1 MPKRSWNLNTVYISE
16 RLQECL
22 RPISRC
28 ALTTVVAPMGYGK
41 TTAVNWY
48 LLERAKL
55 DEAAVVRISVYSDNL
70 AIFWKSVQEAFSHA
84 GFDFLRA
91 YPCPDDAAGGSL
103 LTDDLCHALA
113 GKRPCYIF
121 IDDFHL
127 LTDNRVPAFLCTL
140 TNRLPENVHLIVASR
155 DRFLP
160 AEEILRLGGRLYTVG
175 AEQLRLNHTE
185 LSIYAHRCGTELS
198 DAQIESLLYSSEGWF
213 SAIYLNLRTLHE
225 RGELPSRSSDIYAMF
240 SAAMIDPLPSKRRE
254 FLAVMGLADEF
265 TVEMAET
272 VTGSKNTAA
281 ILQTLTEQNAFV
293 KRLPDGVTFRFHHM
307 MKDCAER
314 TFHTMEPR
322 RQAVYH
328 NRYGEW
334 YKTHGQY
341 LHALKFYCLAKNY
354 DAALRVIQRD
364 AGILLTS
371 LGAQQVLDF
380 IAHCPVETLKEHPLS
395 LLVLM
400 RSMFT
405 WRQIPKMLELKELLL
420 AAITEHPDWP
430 ESERGDLL
438 GECDLI
444 MSFLMYNDIS
454 AMSRLHRSASAQMSR
469 PAISI
474 QKSGGWTFGSPS
486 VLMMFYRA
494 SGELQSEL
502 TEMDECMPHYYKITN
517 GHGQGAETIMRAEA
531 DFMRA
536 CFADAQIMLERAD
549 ATPHEKRELAALAE
563 HPEQLIARVKDWA
576 DLNRRTADITPYR
589 ALVHQYLDEAR
600 FFASPVDF
608 GLMTA
613 RFPSFQPVEVRK
625 QDIAP
630 GYLPQWI
637 LASSACYPMFPMC
650 EIDGQNYLDGA
661 YSDNLPIGTAFRLG
675 ADRVIAIGLKPET
688 PEKKYANHPLV
699 TYIAPAEPLGKLLE
713 FDPDALRHSIALG
726 YTDTLRVLGSYIGH
740 TYTFEPDGQTLL
752 EGVARDYLLW
762 LLRRELTPPDS
773 MLDFFR
779 SDTPLTDRV
788 LSDQHSDL
796 TACAL
801 AGAECVLEAY
811 AYPRGEIYDLK
822 LLLPELAMRLAED
835 EDTPAL
841 ERAHALCA
849 SLGSEHFFTQLA
861 PLTPRYDARDIFLAT
876 LTLYLREQT
885 A

>member
-225 RGELPSRSSDIYAMF
+225 RGELPSRGSDIYAMF

-494 SGELQSEL
+494 PGELQSEL
-502 TEMDECMPHYYKITN
+502 QEMDECMPHYYKITGN
-517 GHGQGAETIMRAEA
+517 HGQGAETIMRAEA
-531 DFMRA
+531 AFLQGRLTDAHIELESACARIQDNGQANMALCCDFLAWRLSL
-536 CFADAQIMLERAD
+536 FAEMKYHC
-549 ATPHEKRELAALAE
+549 TLAE
-563 HPEQLIARVKDWA
+563 RHAELLRQHNASWLNLWNAIAAYYYALLGKTDKIPEVFRAHRLSTVHTLAPGKPMIEMIENQVGLAQGDYARVVGRSERLLA
-576 DLNRRTADITPYR
+576 VCEGMHY
-589 ALVHQYLDEAR
+589 ALVAMHIRIQ
-600 FFASPVDF
+600 
-608 GLMTA
+608 TA
-613 RFPSFQPVEVRK
+613 
-625 QDIAP
+625 A
-630 GYLPQWI
+630 
-637 LASSACYPMFPMC
+637 
-650 EIDGQNYLDGA
+650 A
-661 YSDNLPIGTAFRLG
+661 Y
-675 ADRVIAIGLKPET
+675 EM
-688 PEKKYANHPLV
+688 
-699 TYIAPAEPLGKLLE
+699 LGKHAEAQAQLDQALT
-713 FDPDALRHSIALG
+713 DA
-726 YTDTLRVLGSYIGH
+726 
-740 TYTFEPDGQTLL
+740 EPDGFVIPFAENYRYLKPLLAERLQTGTVAQIIGLGEAAERRKAGFDRPEAL
-752 EGVARDYLLW
+752 SALTEREYELVRLMAQRLNNREIAEKLYLSEGSIRQYVNQIYTKL
-762 LLRRELTPPDS
+762 
-773 MLDFFR
+773 
-779 SDTPLTDRV
+779 
-788 LSDQHSDL
+788 QI
-796 TACAL
+796 
-801 AGAECVLEAY
+801 AGE
-811 AYPRGEIYDLK
+811 PRAKRK
-822 LLLPELAMRLAED
+822 LLLDLLAD
-835 EDTPAL
+835 KN
-841 ERAHALCA
+841 
-849 SLGSEHFFTQLA
+849 
-861 PLTPRYDARDIFLAT
+861 
-876 LTLYLREQT
+876 
-885 A
+885 

>member
-160 AEEILRLGGRLYTVG
+160 AEELLRLGGRLYTVG

-371 LGAQQVLDF
+371 LGAQ
-380 IAHCPVETLKEHPLS
+380 
-395 LLVLM
+395 
-400 RSMFT
+400 
-405 WRQIPKMLELKELLL
+405 
-420 AAITEHPDWP
+420 
-430 ESERGDLL
+430 
-438 GECDLI
+438 
-444 MSFLMYNDIS
+444 
-454 AMSRLHRSASAQMSR
+454 MSR

-494 SGELQSEL
+494 PGELQSEL
-502 TEMDECMPHYYKITN
+502 QEMDECMPHYYKITN

-536 CFADAQIMLERAD
+536 CFADAQIMLERAYAQIDGNGQENMALCCDFLAWRLSLCTSFTPRESFEQRREALLQQHNVAWLNILQSSCAYYYALLGLPEKIPAVFREHQLASIHFLAPGKPMMELIENQVYLAQGEYAKVIGHSEALLGMCEAMHYALVALHIRLQTAAAYEMLGKRKTADELLISALAAAEPD
-549 ATPHEKRELAALAE
+549 ALYLPFVENYRYLKTALTRGAGAKFAAFVRTVTPLGEDFVRRCGEKRAEGSRPAALAGLTERESAIAALVAKRLSNREIAEQLFLSEGSVKQYINQIYSKLLITGDVRTKRKRLAELAA
-563 HPEQLIARVKDWA
+563 PK
-576 DLNRRTADITPYR
+576 
-589 ALVHQYLDEAR
+589 
-600 FFASPVDF
+600 S
-608 GLMTA
+608 
-613 RFPSFQPVEVRK
+613 
-625 QDIAP
+625 
-630 GYLPQWI
+630 
-637 LASSACYPMFPMC
+637 
-650 EIDGQNYLDGA
+650 
-661 YSDNLPIGTAFRLG
+661 
-675 ADRVIAIGLKPET
+675 
-688 PEKKYANHPLV
+688 
-699 TYIAPAEPLGKLLE
+699 
-713 FDPDALRHSIALG
+713 
-726 YTDTLRVLGSYIGH
+726 
-740 TYTFEPDGQTLL
+740 
-752 EGVARDYLLW
+752 
-762 LLRRELTPPDS
+762 
-773 MLDFFR
+773 
-779 SDTPLTDRV
+779 
-788 LSDQHSDL
+788 
-796 TACAL
+796 
-801 AGAECVLEAY
+801 
-811 AYPRGEIYDLK
+811 
-822 LLLPELAMRLAED
+822 
-835 EDTPAL
+835 
-841 ERAHALCA
+841 
-849 SLGSEHFFTQLA
+849 
-861 PLTPRYDARDIFLAT
+861 
-876 LTLYLREQT
+876 
-885 A
+885 